1 MSTVELNNLELQ
13 IETLIQK
20 LQRLKMENQTLK
32 NKLANSAREKVRVME
47 TNTKAANRLRQILSQ
62 LKDEL

>member
-1 MSTVELNNLELQ
+1 MSTVELNSLELQ

-20 LQRLKMENQTLK
+20 LQRLKMDNQTLK